1 MSQIQYFKLPRAGP
15 DFPKRHKKGIPLYPN
30 LVNLKSNT
38 MKNTM
43 QRYKLWIQNASNQT
57 YFLSTLRFFAGNR
70 NLYAISALQ
79 YFRFQDLK
87 NQILLKTAA
96 GCVADELLLQL
107 IR

>member
-1 MSQIQYFKLPRAGP
+1 
-15 DFPKRHKKGIPLYPN
+15 
-30 LVNLKSNT
+30 

-57 YFLSTLRFFAGNR
+57 YFLSTLRFFAEYR

-87 NQILLKTAA
+87 NQILLKTAP
-96 GCVADELLLQL
+96 GCVADELLLQF